1 MNAKTVKLL
10 KKYAQMKGIPK
21 KQIIRE
27 WLGKPHFEKDL
38 KKQQILAEMKKS

>member
-1 MNAKTVKLL
+1 MNAKTIKLL

-27 WLGKPHFEKDL
+27 WLGQPHYMKNQ
-38 KKQQILAEMKKS
+38 KKQEILSEMKK